1 MSDMFEQDA
10 DALTIGDDKLAG
22 IAQLAK
28 RAKLLEKEILELE
41 TTLSERQSNYR
52 KLTEEAL
59 PEAFAELGLKSFAME
74 EPAVAISTRA
84 PASNE
89 VTLVT
94 GFINKAG
101 ETVKVAEVKELNGSD
116 EEAIA
121 KAGSSGKALN
131 VILQRG
137 LVSLGDTPA
146 TKEDLDSLVA
156 GDRDAILLG
165 IRRVTFGET
174 VSLNVTTY
182 SSPTLTS

>member
-74 EPAVAISTRA
+74 DGSKIEVKQFYSATISKDRQAEAFAWLRERGYDDIIKNTVTVRFGRREDELCA
-84 PASNE
+84 RLLDLLSTQGYMAEQSQKIESQTLKAWVKEMLVKGSE
-89 VTLVT
+89 VPTELFGVYV
-94 GFINKAG
+94 GNKASIKS
-101 ETVKVAEVKELNGSD
+101 T
-116 EEAIA
+116 
-121 KAGSSGKALN
+121 
-131 VILQRG
+131 
-137 LVSLGDTPA
+137 
-146 TKEDLDSLVA
+146 
-156 GDRDAILLG
+156 
-165 IRRVTFGET
+165 
-174 VSLNVTTY
+174 
-182 SSPTLTS
+182 